1 MTEPKSKGVRTCIV
15 CRCQSG
21 KRDLKRIVRCSDG
34 SVRYDATGR
43 LPGRGAYVCSVD
55 CMNAALRTRK
65 LQGALKVAVSAE
77 DTATIAEELVRAF
90 EEDEGR

>member
-1 MTEPKSKGVRTCIV
+1 MAEPKSKGVRTCIG

-43 LPGRGAYVCSVD
+43 QPGRGAYVCSVD
-55 CMNAALRTRK
+55 CMNAALKARK
-65 LQGALKVAVSAE
+65 LQAALKVSVSSEDAAV
-77 DTATIAEELVRAF
+77 IAEELGKAF
-90 EEDEGR
+90 AEDEGR

>member
-21 KRDLKRIVRCSDG
+21 KRNLKRIVRCSDG

-55 CMNAALRTRK
+55 CMNAALKNKK
-65 LQGALKVAVSAE
+65 LQGALKVAVSTDDA
-77 DTATIAEELVRAF
+77 AAIAEELTKAF
-90 EEDEGR
+90 EEDEER

>member
-1 MTEPKSKGVRTCIV
+1 MAEPKSKGVRTCIG

-55 CMNAALRTRK
+55 CMNAALKAKK
-65 LQGALKVAVSAE
+65 LQAALKVAVSAE
-77 DTATIAEELVRAF
+77 DAAEIAADLSKAF
-90 EEDEGR
+90 AEDEGR